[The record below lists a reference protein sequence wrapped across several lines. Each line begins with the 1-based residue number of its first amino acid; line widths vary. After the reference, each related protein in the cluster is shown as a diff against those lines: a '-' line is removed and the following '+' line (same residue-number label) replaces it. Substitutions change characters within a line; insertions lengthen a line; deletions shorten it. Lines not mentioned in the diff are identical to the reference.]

1 MRSEQLMYNILYY
14 LDNLDNDLAELASS
28 SEFEKKRDT
37 YLKFQDQV
45 AFMAKEIR
53 NDLKN
58 LTYNES
64 FTGILDRI

>member
-14 LDNLDNDLAELASS
+14 LDNLDGDLTELASS

-37 YLKFQDQV
+37 YLKFQDQI
-45 AFMAKEIR
+45 AFMSNEIR
-53 NDLKN
+53 NDLKELN
-58 LTYNES
+58 YNES

>member
-1 MRSEQLMYNILYY
+1 MRSEQLMYNIIYY
-14 LDNLDNDLAELASS
+14 LDNLDNDLTELASS

-45 AFMAKEIR
+45 AFMSNEIR

-58 LTYNES
+58 LKNDES
-64 FTGILDRI
+64 FAGILDRI